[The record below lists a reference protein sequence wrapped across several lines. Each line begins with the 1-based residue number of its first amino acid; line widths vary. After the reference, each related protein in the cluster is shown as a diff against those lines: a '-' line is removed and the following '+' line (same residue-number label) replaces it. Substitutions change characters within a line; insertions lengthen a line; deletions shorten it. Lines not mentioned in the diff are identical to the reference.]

1 MQNNID
7 RSATEIKCSIGVDG
21 TTQDACS
28 TVSNGK
34 LSQTEYR
41 SLCLKGQFNSE

>member
-21 TTQDACS
+21 TTQDA
-28 TVSNGK
+28 SNGK
-34 LSQTEYR
+34 LSQTEYHI
-41 SLCLKGQFNSE
+41 KGQ